1 MAKGQILQLAT
12 RFSFKHGRWKKQ
24 TFSPLPSFIKNNKNK
39 HLNNIRV
46 YSKHRFRF
54 ESCFLVLFFC
64 INVDVTRSPVS
75 WLELG
80 VRSEPAADRL
90 SHKTN
95 TSVTGR
101 TSWVGGAGGWVLTAS
116 VSVHAEPLTS
126 EVLFQNFHHSKNM
139 RMGTLFFSHNI
150 YPIHRSAAF
159 ESKLVAQQ
167 LACCFGSASTCSL
180 IFFFTSLR

>member
-1 MAKGQILQLAT
+1 M
-12 RFSFKHGRWKKQ
+12 R
-24 TFSPLPSFIKNNKNK
+24 
-39 HLNNIRV
+39 
-46 YSKHRFRF
+46 SK
-54 ESCFLVLFFC
+54 
-64 INVDVTRSPVS
+64 
-75 WLELG
+75 
-80 VRSEPAADRL
+80 PAADRL

-101 TSWVGGAGGWVLTAS
+101 TSWVGGAGGMLAAS
-116 VSVHAEPLTS
+116 VSVHAAPLTS
-126 EVLFQNFHHSKNM
+126 KVLFQNFHHSKNI

-150 YPIHRSAAF
+150 YPCHRSAAF